1 MTSSLHLVGSC
12 LLDEETES
20 GMPIGN
26 ELAIVQEMF
35 SQREYK
41 IQEIKKEY
49 PRYIL
54 AVDGSGKEDRF
65 VLALFDILKVNKSKL
80 QELVSKMKDSG
91 TCHILIIYSQDVTP
105 SVRTIITNI
114 STDIIIE
121 LFHIDDLQYN
131 ITKHVLQPTFLKIK
145 GPKAFKTLYGAAPYH
160 AVMSVSDPIAR
171 FYGYKKGDIIEI
183 RRKNGYVSYRIVK

>member
-1 MTSSLHLVGSC
+1 MGSC

-26 ELAIVQEMF
+26 ELVIVQEMF
-35 SQREYK
+35 IQREYK

-54 AVDGSGKEDRF
+54 AVDKSGKEDRF

-91 TCHILIIYSQDVTP
+91 TCHILIIYNQDVTP
-105 SVRTIITNI
+105 SVRTIIANI
-114 STDIIIE
+114 SADIMIE

-145 GPKAFKTLYGAAPYH
+145 GPKAFKTLYSSSSH
-160 AVMSVSDPIAR
+160 SVMSITDPIAR
-171 FYGYKKGDIIEI
+171 FYGYKKGDVIEI